1 MTKNYL
7 PADAEKY
14 PLTSATRVMMY
25 ESAQEYIDDYTR
37 QLSALSRDER
47 LQKKVLSIQKH
58 MAEHCQTFAAMG
70 FNRSTFT
77 EQIASREK
85 FLRQSETGI
94 MEEYAEAL
102 SSLTDDQKG
111 AFILF
116 AHTTWFLHN
125 AFIDQHIAKI
135 AAAEEAGA
143 PEKAFDDRI
152 ILGTVYAICR
162 RWLAWWRENGTL
174 PFERWT
180 YEDYP
185 EETEETV

>member
-7 PADAEKY
+7 PADAEQF
-14 PLTSATRVMMY
+14 PRTAATRVMMC

-37 QLSALSRDER
+37 QLSALSREDR
-47 LQKKVLSIQKH
+47 LQKKALSIQKH

-70 FNRSTFT
+70 FNRASFP
-77 EQIASREK
+77 EQLAFREK
-85 FLRQSETGI
+85 ILRENNI
-94 MEEYAEAL
+94 LAEYSRQLEG
-102 SSLTDDQKG
+102 LTDDEKG

-135 AAAEEAGA
+135 TAAQEACA

-152 ILGTVYAICR
+152 ILGTVYTICR

-180 YEDYP
+180 YEDFP
-185 EETEETV
+185 GGTEEME